1 MASKENEEKRMR
13 MRMRMKEKRTKDEMQ
28 RDQCKDL
35 NVFNNPTLLQTALKR
50 NMHSKG
56 K

>member
-1 MASKENEEKRMR
+1 MCMASEENEEKK
-13 MRMRMKEKRTKDEMQ
+13 MRMKEKRTKDKMQ

-35 NVFNNPTLLQTALKR
+35 HVFEQSNSTKTALKR
-50 NMHSKG
+50 NMHSKE